1 MSAIARYLAA
11 LHSPRKVPEY
21 VKEDR
26 VIVTK
31 MTGNIHFPNE
41 AAFLVIV
48 GAHIDLLDTAEQA
61 THKGPKGAV
70 ADRDAKLMV
79 VRSDMRLLKGHVQA
93 AADADLPNSKSIIES
108 SGMYVVLRTFRSK
121 PQLAV
126 RYGAV
131 PTMVDLIARASK
143 TTASYG
149 WQMSADQKNWVD
161 LPGTVTANTTVTGLT
176 PGLLYAF
183 RFRTLT
189 VAGLSDW
196 SMVATII
203 AH

>member
-11 LHSPRKVPEY
+11 LHSPRRVPEY

-31 MTGNIHFPNE
+31 MTGNIYFPNE
-41 AAFLVIV
+41 GAFLVIV
-48 GAHIDLLDTAEQA
+48 AAHIDLLDAAEQA

-108 SGMYVVLRTFRSK
+108 SGMYVVQKILRSK
-121 PQLAV
+121 PQLAA

-131 PTMVDLIARASK
+131 PTIVDLFAKASK
-143 TTASYG
+143 RKASYA
-149 WQMSADQKNWVD
+149 WQMSADGQSWVD
-161 LPGTVTANTTVTGLT
+161 LPGTMTANTTVAGLT
-176 PGLLYAF
+176 PGTLYAF

-196 SMVATII
+196 SIVATII